1 MDTRHQEE
9 KGDSDIISYIHI
21 YPFIHNFIQ
30 FNLFIMHAPLKALNR
45 SCKLLY
51 SNGKKLRHFN
61 TAKEELK
68 VHINTNSK
76 VATLTLNRPQAR
88 NALSTSLLQDLGS
101 AVTSVSEDRNVH
113 VIILEAE
120 GGVFSSGHDLKEV
133 TGDNQNHGTYMDLF
147 QLCSKVMIQIAESEK
162 PIIAKVNG
170 IATAAGCQLVAACDL
185 VVATENS
192 KFATPGVNIGLFC
205 STPAVSIARAV
216 GRRNAMY
223 MLLTGDLIDAEEAK
237 DFGLVTKIVDT
248 EEKLTSYVD
257 ELANKIALKSP
268 ASIKMGK
275 RAFNKQIQLGLQDA
289 YELTSAT
296 MADNLLDPDA
306 TEGINAFL
314 SKRPPVWPSVIDK
327 YDNK

>member
-1 MDTRHQEE
+1 
-9 KGDSDIISYIHI
+9 
-21 YPFIHNFIQ
+21 
-30 FNLFIMHAPLKALNR
+30 MHAQLKALNR
-45 SCKLLY
+45 TCKLLY

-192 KFATPGVNIGLFC
+192 KFVNYF
-205 STPAVSIARAV
+205 V
-216 GRRNAMY
+216 
-223 MLLTGDLIDAEEAK
+223 LLT
-237 DFGLVTKIVDT
+237 
-248 EEKLTSYVD
+248 
-257 ELANKIALKSP
+257 
-268 ASIKMGK
+268 IK
-275 RAFNKQIQLGLQDA
+275 
-289 YELTSAT
+289 
-296 MADNLLDPDA
+296 
-306 TEGINAFL
+306 
-314 SKRPPVWPSVIDK
+314 
-327 YDNK
+327 